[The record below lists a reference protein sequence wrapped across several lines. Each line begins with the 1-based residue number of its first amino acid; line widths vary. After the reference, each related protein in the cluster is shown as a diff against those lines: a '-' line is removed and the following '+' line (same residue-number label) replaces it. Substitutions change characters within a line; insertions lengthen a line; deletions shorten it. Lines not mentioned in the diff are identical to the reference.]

1 MGASVSAQS
10 ECPMNQ
16 NTTPAPPPAAASTA
30 QPPSECPMHAQA
42 KIPQSWQSE
51 CPSNPNA
58 ALASSVQDNSD
69 VDPRNMMPPPNQRP
83 SPDQPFALPIERQKS
98 SIPKAGTNETWTY
111 PSQQMFWNAML
122 RKGWRW
128 KEEDEVSQ
136 DTMSSII
143 KIHNR

>member
-1 MGASVSAQS
+1 MSLKIMPSSLNLNRVFKCAIS
-10 ECPMNQ
+10 Q
-16 NTTPAPPPAAASTA
+16 NLFF
-30 QPPSECPMHAQA
+30 
-42 KIPQSWQSE
+42 
-51 CPSNPNA
+51 SNSKNFYHQTR
-58 ALASSVQDNSD
+58 LNILFVYYSD

-83 SPDQPFALPIERQKS
+83 SPDQPFDLPIERQKS
-98 SIPKAGTNETWTY
+98 TIPKAGTNETWTY

>member
-1 MGASVSAQS
+1 MPLKIMTSSLDLSCAISVSRNF
-10 ECPMNQ
+10 CF
-16 NTTPAPPPAAASTA
+16 
-30 QPPSECPMHAQA
+30 
-42 KIPQSWQSE
+42 
-51 CPSNPNA
+51 SNSKNFYHQTR
-58 ALASSVQDNSD
+58 LNILFVYYSD

-83 SPDQPFALPIERQKS
+83 SPDQPFDLPIERQKS
-98 SIPKAGTNETWTY
+98 TIPKAGTNETWTY

-143 KIHNR
+143 KIHNRLGQKFIYFRYFSSFFGN

>member
-1 MGASVSAQS
+1 MPLKIMTSSLDLSCAISVSRNF
-10 ECPMNQ
+10 CF
-16 NTTPAPPPAAASTA
+16 
-30 QPPSECPMHAQA
+30 
-42 KIPQSWQSE
+42 
-51 CPSNPNA
+51 SNSKNFYHPTRSNI
-58 ALASSVQDNSD
+58 LFVYYSD

-83 SPDQPFALPIERQKS
+83 SPDQPFDLPIERQKS

-143 KIHNR
+143 KIHNRLGQKFIYFRYFSSFFGN